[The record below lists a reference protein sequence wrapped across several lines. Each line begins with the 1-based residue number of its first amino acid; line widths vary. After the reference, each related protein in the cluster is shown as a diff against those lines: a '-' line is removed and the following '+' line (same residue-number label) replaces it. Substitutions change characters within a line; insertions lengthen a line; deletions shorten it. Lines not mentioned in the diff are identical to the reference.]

1 MNDNIYYKVH
11 FARHFF
17 LNMSLLLSKLDLTSC
32 WTDSKVGRVTLSPI
46 ILETVTKFKFK
57 KCLWK
62 NIMEPFR
69 FRNLL
74 FSTLLSRS
82 MKHSFDKWIASV
94 KHKTDITSISKSVW
108 NNKNCQHGERNK
120 YLVPRELKPPR
131 VGWIFKYTCKWCEIN
146 LYCKTKWNE
155 FKLCQDVSCDYMYM

>member
-1 MNDNIYYKVH
+1 MITYTCIIKCILQDI
-11 FARHFF
+11 FF
-17 LNMSLLLSKLDLTSC
+17 VTLVEQTGFDQLLNRFLSL
-32 WTDSKVGRVTLSPI
+32 VTLSPI
-46 ILETVTKFKFK
+46 ILETVIKFKFK

-62 NIMEPFR
+62 NIMEPFQ

-146 LYCKTKWNE
+146 QYCKTKWNE
-155 FKLCQDVSCDYMYM
+155 FKLCQDVRCDYLYM